1 MDQSNQS
8 NQSKQTKT
16 KTSKRSLTSL
26 SNNGYKIKK
35 HGYKSSFIKECKDEL
50 TVKPFTS
57 NDFGVKNET
66 KFSLF
71 LESPNSLYLPRF
83 YAQDKF
89 GPADQI
95 KMSEGLDIDI
105 KFNGSLRKEQEP
117 IVKLYLDA
125 AEKKGGG
132 IISLKC
138 GGGKTVLAL
147 YLLSV
152 LKKKTVVVVHKDFLM
167 TQWRD
172 RILQF
177 LPDAR
182 IGKIQQNT
190 VDVEDKDI
198 VLAMVQSL
206 SMKEYDPEVFQ
217 SFGLAIFDECH
228 HLGAEVFSKSMAK
241 VASKYMLGL
250 SATPN
255 RKDGL
260 RKVFEWYIGDLVY
273 TSNTDDSKDE
283 AVEVNIIEYYDETP
297 DYCKLELTYMKKPC
311 CPIMIN
317 NICENQH
324 RTDRIY
330 EKIKEV
336 YDLGRKILILSD
348 RRGHLDN
355 IMKWCND
362 NIEDKVAGLYV
373 GGMKPNDLRDS
384 QEKDIILGTF
394 SMASEGMDIPK
405 LNTILLVSPKSDIV
419 QSVGR
424 ILREKPEQR
433 THHPL
438 IIDYLDTHP
447 NFSVF
452 QRQYKKRFT
461 HYNKMKYNIS
471 IHKEDGSIEKH
482 ERKKRGR
489 KSKKDKEL
497 DVEINFDTDE
507 CLIDDD

>member
-1 MDQSNQS
+1 MDQKNQ
-8 NQSKQTKT
+8 NKQSK
-16 KTSKRSLTSL
+16 TSVTSLTSL

-50 TVKPFTS
+50 TVKPFMS

-66 KFSLF
+66 RFSLF

-95 KMSEGLDIDI
+95 KMSEGLDIDL

-190 VDVEDKDI
+190 VDVENKDI

-260 RKVFEWYIGDLVY
+260 RKVFEWYIGDMVY

-283 AVEVNIIEYYDETP
+283 AVEVNVIEYYDETP
-297 DYCKLELTYMKKPC
+297 EYCKEELTYMKKPC

-317 NICENQH
+317 NICEHQH

-330 EKIKEV
+330 GKIKEV

-355 IMKWCND
+355 ILEWCNSK
-362 NIEDKVAGLYV
+362 IEENVAGLYV

-433 THHPL
+433 THNPL
-438 IIDYLDTHP
+438 IIDFLDTHP
-447 NFSVF
+447 NFTVF

-471 IHKEDGSIEKH
+471 IHKIDGSIEIH

-489 KSKKDKEL
+489 KSNKDKEIES
-497 DVEINFDTDE
+497 EINFNETEE